1 MADFLFNDV
10 ISSPK
15 GEYFLKTTT
24 DDPQKRITSSFFR
37 NGTLL
42 EMRTRE
48 FDPKWSRDTLRVRTR
63 EFHDEKKDEVQMLIQ
78 LADKLRDSN
87 QAETKNLLGQAFFR
101 RGMYEEA
108 IVEFEEA
115 IILNPRISSIY
126 NNLGS
131 AYIAVKRFDDAITVL
146 EQAISMSAGYA
157 DFHNNLGTAYL
168 KKEYCKKAVEQFL
181 RALDSNPYY
190 ADAYFNLALAYVL
203 NAFTKEDFALSVNCY
218 QKVIENTEKAAKINP
233 SYLNEHTEQGLG
245 FMREKKYEE
254 AYESLQ
260 RVLAKVTKPADTS
273 FILDFYLRVIYGS
286 KKLSSSLIWRHIRQ
300 LQELIEKYPNYADL
314 YNHLGVAY
322 VIMSKFVN
330 HKAIQQFDKAMALN
344 PAYERAKR
352 NKRLAEYDHK
362 GMQLLFDA
370 VLK

>member
-10 ISSPK
+10 ISSPQ

-24 DDPQKRITSSFFR
+24 NDPQKQITSSFFR

-48 FDPKWSRDTLRVRTR
+48 FDPKWSREMLRTKTR
-63 EFHDEKKDEVQMLIQ
+63 EFHDEKKDEILMLIQ
-78 LADKLRDSN
+78 LAEKLQETN
-87 QAETKNLLGQAFFR
+87 QAETKNLLGQAFIR

-108 IVEFEEA
+108 IIELEEA
-115 IILNPRISSIY
+115 IVLNPRFSGIY

-131 AYIAVKRFDDAITVL
+131 AYMAVKRYDDAITVL

-157 DFHNNLGTAYL
+157 DYHNNLGMAYL

-190 ADAYFNLALAYVL
+190 AEAYFNLALAYVL
-203 NAFTKEDFALSVNCY
+203 NAFTKEDFSLSVNCH
-218 QKVIENTEKAAKINP
+218 QKVADNLEKAAKINP
-233 SYLNEHTEQGLG
+233 SYYNEHTAQGQSL
-245 FMREKKYEE
+245 MREKKYEE
-254 AYESLQ
+254 AYQAFTRAISL
-260 RVLAKVTKPADTS
+260 VSKPADIS

-322 VIMSKFVN
+322 VIMSKYVN

-344 PAYERAKR
+344 PGYERAKR

-370 VLK
+370 ILK